1 MSNVLMVC
9 TGNLCRSPMATAFL
23 RARLAQDPDCQ
34 DVTVDSA
41 GVWAQDGRPA
51 SGPTLRIMAER
62 GFDLSPHRS
71 RQVTQQHVA
80 EAELV
85 LGATPHHVEAL
96 QQAFPAAR
104 EKIYLLAEMSG
115 DSHGVEDPYGRS
127 DAVYQMVA
135 DELERLVEDGY
146 EQIKALVCQEAR

>member
-1 MSNVLMVC
+1 
-9 TGNLCRSPMATAFL
+9 
-23 RARLAQDPDCQ
+23 
-34 DVTVDSA
+34 
-41 GVWAQDGRPA
+41 
-51 SGPTLRIMAER
+51 
-62 GFDLSPHRS
+62 
-71 RQVTQQHVA
+71 VTQQHVA
-80 EAELV
+80 EADLV

-104 EKIYLLAEMSG
+104 EKIYLLSEMSG